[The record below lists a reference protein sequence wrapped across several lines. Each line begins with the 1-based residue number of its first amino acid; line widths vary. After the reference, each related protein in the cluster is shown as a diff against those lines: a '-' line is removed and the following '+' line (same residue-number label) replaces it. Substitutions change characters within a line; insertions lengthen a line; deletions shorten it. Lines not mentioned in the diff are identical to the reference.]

1 MHMHMHMH
9 TCAFS
14 VLQGEAMSTDETV
27 PPASEAWRYWRSM
40 ADVMALLVPQQ
51 PLPGVESAQDQVA
64 RLQLPALDP
73 RASHAGISASER
85 DHVQA
90 KLTEFLHVLYCVV
103 EGVDAHLGCDL
114 VPDHCLL
121 RPCMEY
127 LGGANHQRRVYRH
140 GSTWRRVFEREY
152 SGPWPTWWARDKHG
166 PWQAWCIKERTLL
179 QLKVLLARMV
189 LNDNSLAIDALC
201 SCQSDPELHT
211 LSLEYAATV
220 HYSHC
225 LRCQQPYTLLSTTYE
240 TGDDTIISATVER
253 WVQIL
258 VGKHISYTEENL
270 RREYSKKL
278 EEIEQQRPG
287 YWRPHVC
294 LHTGEVDSTKKKYIF
309 INQCE
314 HGQTQSGFP
323 VRYICRISPIAAHLF
338 SPAIT
343 TSLGGTHDVNGKP
356 KDYQSH
362 PFFSLT
368 IDIDFSDEQRVQFN
382 ALPPL
387 ADAQLVQN
395 GVHMSN
401 ELRCDRLV
409 SNPQC
414 ANGRRLRQRASG
426 GTAMLRAPIS
436 QFEQLLKWAESR
448 AQSFGVSPP
457 YAHEGF
463 VPAQVVHQSRTS
475 SSGDDT
481 VHDEVLQDTLE
492 LPPLAA
498 EYKDNHDEYDA
509 FGHADDDLGP
519 EPDDF

>member
-1 MHMHMHMH
+1 
-9 TCAFS
+9 
-14 VLQGEAMSTDETV
+14 MSTDETV

-51 PLPGVESAQDQVA
+51 PLPGVESAHDQAV

-73 RASHAGISASER
+73 RAAHAGISASER

-90 KLTEFLHVLYCVV
+90 KLTEFLHALYCVV

-114 VPDHCLL
+114 VPDRCLL

-152 SGPWPTWWARDKHG
+152 SGPWPTWWGKYG
-166 PWQAWCIKERTLL
+166 PRQAWCIKERTLL

-201 SCQSDPELHT
+201 SCQSDPDLHT

-225 LRCQQPYTLLSTTYE
+225 LRCQQPYALLSTTYE
-240 TGDDTIISATVER
+240 TMDDHIISATVER
-253 WVQIL
+253 WVQAL
-258 VGKHISYTEENL
+258 VGRHVSYTEENL
-270 RREYSKKL
+270 RRRYSEKL

-287 YWRPHVC
+287 YWSPHVC
-294 LHTGEVDSTKKKYIF
+294 LHTGEVDSTQKKYSF

-314 HGQTQSGFP
+314 HDQTQSGFP

-343 TSLGGTHDVNGKP
+343 TSLGGTHDDNGKP

-368 IDIDFSDEQRVQFN
+368 IDLDFSDEQRAQFN

-395 GVHMSN
+395 GMHVSN
-401 ELRCDRLV
+401 ELRWDRLV

-414 ANGRRLRQRASG
+414 AGPRAAHYIPFAQCGNGRRLRQRASG
-426 GTAMLRAPIS
+426 GTATLRAPVS

-457 YAHEGF
+457 YAREGF
-463 VPAQVVHQSRTS
+463 VPAQVAHQSRTS

-481 VHDEVLQDTLE
+481 AHDEVLQDTLE

-498 EYKDNHDEYDA
+498 EYEDNHDEYDDA
-509 FGHADDDLGP
+509 FGHADDD
-519 EPDDF
+519 F